1 MESNSRVDLTV
12 PLGLKRVDMT
22 SWRKNFGAPF
32 GSSVTSDENRA
43 AYCVHQDA
51 EASVDSKARK
61 SNLADS
67 FGINKDP

>member
-1 MESNSRVDLTV
+1 
-12 PLGLKRVDMT
+12 VDMT